1 MPPMRAPGP
10 ALSRPRPTPGAAFGA
25 PLALLLACSACAACR
40 EQAAP
45 PGPPAA
51 AVAPAPT
58 AAPPPPIAPL
68 AAVPT
73 VPPPVPP
80 PPPGARVDD
89 EQNTIEVFA
98 RVAPSTVFVTQ
109 KRMVIDY
116 FRRRA
121 VELESGSGSGFV
133 WDQQGHV
140 VTNWHVIQGARS
152 LTVTLRNRE
161 TFPAAVVGAEPRKD
175 IAVLRIQA
183 PAGTLVPVV
192 LPPEEA
198 RVEVGQKAIAIGN
211 PFGLDHTLTTGVVS
225 ALGREVEGAGGVT
238 IRGMVQTDAAIN
250 PGNSGG
256 PLLDSSGRLM
266 GMNTMIYSRSGAWA
280 GIGFAVPVEIVR
292 RVVPQLIQF
301 GRVQEVGLGLVI
313 DPAGRL
319 ERAAGV
325 RGVAVIVVP
334 PGSLAEKA
342 GVRGIAETPN
352 GFLLGDVVVAVS
364 GERIEDYDDLYNY
377 LDGHRP
383 GERVKVTLFRD
394 NRTREVELELVLA
407 E

>member
-1 MPPMRAPGP
+1 MPPMRAAPCAP
-10 ALSRPRPTPGAAFGA
+10 DALRPTGTALGVPF
-25 PLALLLACSACAACR
+25 ALLLACSACAACR
-40 EQAAP
+40 EQAP
-45 PGPPAA
+45 PAGSPPAA
-51 AVAPAPT
+51 AATSAPAALPT
-58 AAPPPPIAPL
+58 ASASV

-73 VPPPVPP
+73 LPPPVAPL
-80 PPPGARVDD
+80 PPGARVED
-89 EQNTIEVFA
+89 EQNTIDVFA

-109 KRMVIDY
+109 KRVVIDY

-161 TFPAAVVGAEPRKD
+161 TYPATVVGAEPRKD
-175 IAVLRIQA
+175 VAVLRIQA
-183 PAGTLVPVV
+183 PAASLVPVV
-192 LPPEEA
+192 LPPEGT

-225 ALGREVEGAGGVT
+225 ALGREVDGAGGVT

-256 PLLDSSGRLM
+256 PLLDSAGRLM
-266 GMNTMIYSRSGAWA
+266 GMNAVIYSRSGTWA
-280 GIGFAVPVEIVR
+280 GIGFAVPIDTVR

-301 GRVQEVGLGLVI
+301 GRVQEVGLGVVI
-313 DPAGRL
+313 DPAGRI

-334 PGSLAEKA
+334 PGSPAEQA
-342 GVRGIAETPN
+342 GVRGIAETPS
-352 GFLLGDVVVAVS
+352 GFLLGDVIVAVG

-377 LDGHRP
+377 LDGHGP
-383 GERVKVTLFRD
+383 GERVKVTLFRE
-394 NRTREVELELVLA
+394 NRTREVELDLVLA